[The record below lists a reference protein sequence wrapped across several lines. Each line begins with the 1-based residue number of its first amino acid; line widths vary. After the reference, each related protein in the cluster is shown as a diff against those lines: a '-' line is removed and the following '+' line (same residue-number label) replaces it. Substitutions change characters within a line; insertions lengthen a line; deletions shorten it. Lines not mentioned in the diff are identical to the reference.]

1 MEKIN
6 RKSKLE
12 PPKNKRLKKDDMKK
26 SNRKTQHIR
35 IDEEDYN
42 WIKETAYIERLSMK
56 DLVSKLVENYTEQN
70 K

>member
-1 MEKIN
+1 MNKRM
-6 RKSKLE
+6 RKSNQE
-12 PPKNKRLKKDDMKK
+12 PPQNKRLKKEDMTKV
-26 SNRKTQHIR
+26 NRKTQHIR

-56 DLVSKLVENYTEQN
+56 DLVSKVIKFYVEEN